1 MKNILLNLN
10 QVISELETSGQ
21 KKVAKKL
28 NKVFNKIAEQAVN
41 NRLAFDGMYETS
53 DDPEKRMPE
62 KEYEDLLGDPGFR
75 LNDEDYPM
83 SMHPHPHTPEDPDVD
98 EDNPFAENRNV
109 APYAFKDKP
118 KTKWHVSEPIIKK

>member
-53 DDPEKRMPE
+53 DDPEKMMPE
-62 KEYEDLLGDPGFR
+62 KEFKNIAWEDPG
-75 LNDEDYPM
+75 LGLDDDNTM

-98 EDNPFAENRNV
+98 EDDPFAEKKKI
-109 APYAFKDKP
+109 APYAFNDKP